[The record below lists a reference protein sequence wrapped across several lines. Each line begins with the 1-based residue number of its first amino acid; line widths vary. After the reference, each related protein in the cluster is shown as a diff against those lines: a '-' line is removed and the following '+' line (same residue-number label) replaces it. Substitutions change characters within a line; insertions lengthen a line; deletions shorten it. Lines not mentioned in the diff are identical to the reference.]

1 MPSAFCTFEF
11 YLPNSALAS
20 TANREAGKRGS
31 MSWLKKLVTPIT
43 IHEAAKRK
51 DAKALRQAIRQAPSL
66 DDWDEDGKTALLIA
80 VMEQD
85 ISCVKELL
93 ENGADPNIPTRPE
106 YMPDMMS
113 YTVRRTPL
121 WFALRRNNT
130 EMLQLLI
137 LKGANIDDLGEG
149 DPALAEAIRGGN
161 ERAVEILIEHG
172 ANVNAV
178 ANGRTMLQLAEEEK
192 DNRTQTIQWI
202 NHDVLA
208 LPNYDC
214 EAAVKFI
221 ERLQHIA
228 EALKKAGAR

>member
-1 MPSAFCTFEF
+1 
-11 YLPNSALAS
+11 
-20 TANREAGKRGS
+20 
-31 MSWLKKLVTPIT
+31 MSSLKKVISPIT

-51 DAKALRQAIRQAPSL
+51 DEKALRQAIKQAPSL
-66 DDWDEDGKTALLIA
+66 DDWDEDGRTALLIA
-80 VMEQD
+80 VTEQD

-93 ENGADPNIPTRPE
+93 ENGADPNIPTKPE
-106 YMPDMMS
+106 YRPDMMS

-121 WFALRRNNT
+121 WFALRRSNT
-130 EMLQLLI
+130 EILQLLI

-161 ERAVEILIEHG
+161 EGAVEILIEHG

-178 ANGRTMLQLAEEEK
+178 ANGRTMLQLAEEEI
-192 DNRTQTIQWI
+192 DDRTQTIQWI
-202 NHDVLA
+202 TRGVLA

-221 ERLQHIA
+221 ERLRHIV
-228 EALKKAGAR
+228 EALKNPGAR